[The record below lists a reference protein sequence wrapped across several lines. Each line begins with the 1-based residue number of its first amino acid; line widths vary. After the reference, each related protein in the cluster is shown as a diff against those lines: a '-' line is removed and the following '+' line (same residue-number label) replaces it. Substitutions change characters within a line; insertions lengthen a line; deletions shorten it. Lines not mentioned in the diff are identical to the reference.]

1 MKHKNTPGKNKKD
14 FNGIITIVV
23 RFIFLLECLVAIF
36 LGIFNWEEGHLIVGL
51 NGQSFMN
58 AFVSLLGF
66 AQTFIP
72 EATERL
78 LKNRVRFSS
87 ALKCAIVLFIF
98 GAEFLGE
105 IKNFYYHIPWW
116 DTLLHTTSGV
126 ILAMIGFML
135 VHALNKSDRITFQ
148 LSPFFVA
155 LFAFT
160 FALASGAVWEIFEY
174 SGDRL
179 FAMDMQKFYPPDGVV
194 YEETASGMVKLIY
207 PANGEWTFDAGLI
220 DTMQDIICDALSA
233 LAVSIIGFISL
244 KTHNHTLKKIASLPV
259 EEDTD
264 APAPTDRPADSM
276 ESSAP
281 EVSLQAEEPS
291 ESKV

>member
-1 MKHKNTPGKNKKD
+1 MNVKKRKRN
-14 FNGIITIVV
+14 FNVIITHVV

-36 LGIFNWEEGHLIVGL
+36 LGFFHWEDGHFGIELD
-51 NGQSFMN
+51 GQSFMN

-66 AQTFIP
+66 TLTFIP

-105 IKNFYYHIPWW
+105 INNFYYHISWW

-135 VHALNKSDRITFQ
+135 VHALNNSDRITVQ

-174 SGDRL
+174 TGDRL
-179 FAMDMQKFYPPDGVV
+179 LGMDMQKYLPIDGVS
-194 YEETASGMVKLIY
+194 YEHMANGMTKLIY
-207 PANGEWTFDAGLI
+207 PTNGEWSFDAGLI
-220 DTMQDIICDALSA
+220 DTMDDIICDTLAALV
-233 LAVSIIGFISL
+233 VSIIGFISL
-244 KTHNHTLKKIASLPV
+244 KTHNRTLKRLASLPV
-259 EEDTD
+259 EPQEDSVDTESTN
-264 APAPTDRPADSM
+264 ASIQNEIPAEKADDIS
-276 ESSAP
+276 P
-281 EVSLQAEEPS
+281 LKPNQDL
-291 ESKV
+291 

>member
-1 MKHKNTPGKNKKD
+1 MKKRN
-14 FNGIITIVV
+14 FNVIITRIV

-36 LGIFNWEEGHLIVGL
+36 LGIFRWEEGRFWVQIDS
-51 NGQSFMN
+51 QSFMN
-58 AFVSLLGF
+58 AFVCLLGF
-66 AQTFIP
+66 ALTFIP

-78 LKNRVRFSS
+78 LKNRIRFSS

-98 GAEFLGE
+98 GAEFCGE
-105 IKNFYYHIPWW
+105 IQNFYYHFPWW

-135 VHALNKSDRITFQ
+135 VHALNNSDRITVQ

-179 FAMDMQKFYPPDGVV
+179 FHMDMQKYLPPDGVT
-194 YEETASGMVKLIY
+194 YEQL
-207 PANGEWTFDAGLI
+207 ANGMTQIVYPTDGGWTFDAGLI
-220 DTMQDIICDALSA
+220 DTMGDIICDTVSA
-233 LAVSIIGFISL
+233 LAVSIVGYISL
-244 KTHNHTLKKIASLPV
+244 KTHNHTLKKLASLPI
-259 EEDTD
+259 
-264 APAPTDRPADSM
+264 A
-276 ESSAP
+276 
-281 EVSLQAEEPS
+281 EPS
-291 ESKV
+291 SNVSEQEPTLDMETVSENNPEIVEF

>member
-1 MKHKNTPGKNKKD
+1 MNLQKKKRN
-14 FNGIITIVV
+14 FNVIITRVV

-36 LGIFNWEEGHLIVGL
+36 LGVFRWDGDGFCIALDGH
-51 NGQSFMN
+51 SFMN

-66 AQTFIP
+66 TLTFIP

-78 LKNRVRFSS
+78 LKNRIRFSS

-105 IKNFYYHIPWW
+105 INNFYYHIPWW

-135 VHALNKSDRITFQ
+135 VHALNNSDRMTVQ
-148 LSPFFVA
+148 LSPFFIA

-179 FAMDMQKFYPPDGVV
+179 FGMDMQKYLPPEGVV
-194 YEETASGMVKLIY
+194 YEHTASGMTKLIY
-207 PANGEWTFDAGLI
+207 PTNGEWSFDAGLI
-220 DTMQDIICDALSA
+220 DTMDDIICDTLAA

-244 KTHNHTLKKIASLPV
+244 KTRNHTLKKLASLPMDLDKGK
-259 EEDTD
+259 EDS
-264 APAPTDRPADSM
+264 ADNSDVGDQNA
-276 ESSAP
+276 SD
-281 EVSLQAEEPS
+281 PS
-291 ESKV
+291 NSDGKTVIPNQNM

>member
-1 MKHKNTPGKNKKD
+1 MNLKKKKRN
-14 FNGIITIVV
+14 FNVIITRVV

-36 LGIFNWEEGHLIVGL
+36 LGIFGWEDGRFGIELD
-51 NGQSFMN
+51 GQSFMN

-66 AQTFIP
+66 TLTFIP

-78 LKNRVRFSS
+78 LKNRIRFSS

-105 IKNFYYHIPWW
+105 INNFYYHIPWW

-135 VHALNKSDRITFQ
+135 VHALNNSDRMTVQ
-148 LSPFFVA
+148 LSLFFIA

-160 FALASGAVWEIFEY
+160 FALASGVVWEIFEY

-179 FAMDMQKFYPPDGVV
+179 FGMDMQKYLPPDGVV
-194 YEETASGMVKLIY
+194 YEHTASGMTKLIY
-207 PANGEWTFDAGLI
+207 PTNGEWSFDAGLI
-220 DTMQDIICDALSA
+220 DTMDDIICDTLAA

-244 KTHNHTLKKIASLPV
+244 KTRNHTLKKLAHLPV
-259 EEDTD
+259 DFDEEKEAAPDEPVPAVQDVSDESRSEDEATD
-264 APAPTDRPADSM
+264 SNHNM
-276 ESSAP
+276 
-281 EVSLQAEEPS
+281 
-291 ESKV
+291 

>member
-1 MKHKNTPGKNKKD
+1 MKKRN
-14 FNGIITIVV
+14 FNLIITRVV
-23 RFIFLLECLVAIF
+23 RFIFLAECLFAIF
-36 LGIFNWEEGHLIVGL
+36 LGIFHWEEGNFFVRLDGH
-51 NGQSFMN
+51 SFMN

-66 AQTFIP
+66 ALTFIP

-105 IKNFYYHIPWW
+105 INNFYYHIPWW

-135 VHALNKSDRITFQ
+135 VHALNNSDRITVQ
-148 LSPFFVA
+148 LSPFFIA

-179 FAMDMQKFYPPDGVV
+179 FQMDMQKYLPPAEVT
-194 YEETASGMVKLIY
+194 YEHMANGMTKLIY
-207 PANGEWTFDAGLI
+207 PTNGSWSFDAGLI
-220 DTMQDIICDALSA
+220 DTMDDIICDTLAA
-233 LAVSIIGFISL
+233 LAVSIIGYISL
-244 KTHNHTLKKIASLPV
+244 KTRNRALKKLANLPMEDSVALDSV
-259 EEDTD
+259 EESV
-264 APAPTDRPADSM
+264 PEDSLI
-276 ESSAP
+276 ESELSAAVESDP
-281 EVSLQAEEPS
+281 EV
-291 ESKV
+291 